1 MIICPVYLCVFYL
14 SFLEIGLVKIEFV
27 AFFSDKCYFIC
38 LASVTWHFV
47 KVDFAKK
54 KPLFKKLFHSNGIL
68 EILFSRKWVF
78 LKLFFIGMLFS
89 LCGISEML
97 SFSEV
102 DFIRICFLLRLF
114 RLM

>member
-27 AFFSDKCYFIC
+27 ALFSDKCYFIC

-54 KPLFKKLFHSNGIL
+54 NLYLKSYFIQMAFWKYSFRGNG
-68 EILFSRKWVF
+68 FS
-78 LKLFFIGMLFS
+78 
-89 LCGISEML
+89 
-97 SFSEV
+97 
-102 DFIRICFLLRLF
+102 
-114 RLM
+114 

>member
-1 MIICPVYLCVFYL
+1 MIICPMYLCVFYL

-68 EILFSRKWVF
+68 EILFSWKWVF
-78 LKLFFIGMLFS
+78 LKLFFVGMLFS

>member
-27 AFFSDKCYFIC
+27 ALFSDKCYFIC

-54 KPLFKKLFHSNGIL
+54 RLYLKTISFKWHSGNTLFAEMGFPETVFHWNAI
-68 EILFSRKWVF
+68 
-78 LKLFFIGMLFS
+78 
-89 LCGISEML
+89 
-97 SFSEV
+97 
-102 DFIRICFLLRLF
+102 
-114 RLM
+114 